1 MADTMQTLYDDYLT
15 FTNDQVGKND
25 PLLVA
30 AIMMAQSLSIYRSV
44 LDDADY
50 SSMVDTII
58 SRRNEVQAFN
68 NQTVQ

>member
-1 MADTMQTLYDDYLT
+1 MADKMQTLYDDYLT
-15 FTNDQVGKND
+15 FTNDQVGKYD

-44 LDDADY
+44 LDDEDY

-58 SRRNEVQAFN
+58 SRRNEVQSFN